1 MSEKDQS
8 FRLYLLANAA
18 KFEES
23 YRNAVISFDEDAIHD
38 YRVALK
44 KLRTLN
50 LFLRKSELSNS
61 NLSHSLKG
69 FKKIFKTGGL
79 IRDYQVLKNIT
90 REYEIIHSVDYSAF
104 LDFLDIQISAIKGTF
119 IQKSIKSLS
128 QLDTESW
135 RNLIG
140 ADLNIDNYQIHE
152 ASLKFIKDIMNAIK
166 DILSVENLDNNQL
179 HQTRKLL
186 KQIRFIY
193 EMRMAEEWNSP
204 EHHLHLELLKKLE
217 AILGVWHDKV
227 TMLDTLRFFI
237 DQLVGSNISKKY
249 FGLEKKLEKEI
260 HEGLKPLK
268 NDFAK
273 EYDWFIE
280 LV

>member
-8 FRLYLLANAA
+8 FRLYLLANTA

-23 YRNAVISFDEDAIHD
+23 YRNAVISLDEDAIHD

-50 LFLRKSELSNS
+50 LFLKKSNLSNS
-61 NLSHSLKG
+61 DLSNSLKG
-69 FKKIFKTGGL
+69 FKKIFKIGGL
-79 IRDYQVLKNIT
+79 IRDYQVFKNII
-90 REYEIIHSVDYSAF
+90 REHEIIHSIDYSAF
-104 LDFLDIQISAIKGTF
+104 LDFLDFQISAIKGTF
-119 IQKSIKSLS
+119 IEKSVKTLP
-128 QLDTESW
+128 QLETESW

-140 ADLNIDNYQIHE
+140 ENLNIEDNQIHE
-152 ASLKFIKDIMNAIK
+152 ASLKFIKDIMNTVK
-166 DILSVENLDNNQL
+166 DILSIENLDNDQL
-179 HQTRKLL
+179 HLTRKLL

-204 EHHLHLELLKKLE
+204 EHQLHLELLKKLE

-227 TMLDTLRFFI
+227 TMLSTLRFFTG
-237 DQLVGSNISKKY
+237 QLHDTKVNKKY
-249 FGLEKKLEKEI
+249 FDLEKEMEKEI
-260 HEGLKPLK
+260 NEGLKPLK
-268 NDFAK
+268 NGFAK
-273 EYDWFIE
+273 EYNWFIE